1 MKKLFT
7 LLVLIATMSINAQA
21 PQGFNY
27 QATVRNI
34 SGQLLLNEIVLVKF
48 DVLQNSSSGTIVYSE
63 TQTATTDDL
72 GHIALV
78 VGQGTATTG
87 TFSTINWGSGSYYL
101 GIEFNTGTGYVAMG
115 TTQLL
120 SVPYALYAE
129 KSGASATPGINGL
142 NSLIKTTDELAGANC
157 TNGGTKLEVGVDSNN
172 NGVLDN
178 NEISATQTKYVCN
191 GLNNNDLIKNYIDAP
206 SNVVLL
212 DNTTLYTVPVGKKV
226 KISNIIR
233 RQYSTFESQDEFL
246 EINGKQIYVGY
257 NKTYNSADTYS
268 NDPFVFLSLS
278 GDFWLPAGTTI
289 AASTNDHIRFISIQ
303 EYDNVTDFNVKIIT
317 SLATVPINK
326 KWKVVSFLP
335 NKSFSSSYEYY
346 FKINDI
352 ISLAGAGTPFSSS
365 PPDRYTSSLI
375 NDSIW
380 LPSGT
385 TLSPSDGL
393 YGIIIQEF

>member
-1 MKKLFT
+1 MKKLIT
-7 LLVLIATMSINAQA
+7 LLAFAITLIATAQA

-27 QATVRNI
+27 QATVRNV

-48 DVLQNSSSGTIVYSE
+48 NILQNSSTGTIVYSE
-63 TQTATTDDL
+63 TQTANTDEL

-78 VGQGTATTG
+78 VGQGTSTTG

-101 GIEFNTGTGYVAMG
+101 GIELNTGTGYVTIG

-129 KSGASATPGINGL
+129 KSGDSATPGINGL

-380 LPSGT
+380 LPSGA